1 MTDVEQG
8 AADPVVDGGA
18 PGVRMGVSPT
28 GSVGAVDA
36 ETTGI
41 AETTTSAEAGR
52 GAEVAGSAEAAGS
65 ADRGLLPRE
74 HAGDAEVEVDLEQG
88 AGGASSQAPVAG
100 RAPAG
105 SAGGVRWRVPW
116 TWRVLL
122 FLARIVVMPVARLRV
137 TGDVPA
143 VVRDGPVI
151 FAANHV
157 GPFDPIAV
165 TAACRVVRLAP
176 RLMATGGLFRAPVVG
191 SAMRAAG
198 HIRINRRQADV
209 GNAVD
214 VVAEALAV
222 GSHVLG
228 YPEGR
233 ITLDPGMWPERGK
246 TGMARVALR
255 TGVPVVPV
263 AQWGAHEVAAWGGF
277 GPTVRTLARAL
288 LRRPV
293 VRVHFGAPVD
303 LSDLDAAVPGA
314 AQRATDRIIDAITA
328 DLARLR
334 VDEPRLPRYVD
345 PVRPLSTQRRHRP
358 QR

>member
-8 AADPVVDGGA
+8 AAVGHGTAGGE
-18 PGVRMGVSPT
+18 VSLSPAA
-28 GSVGAVDA
+28 VG
-36 ETTGI
+36 
-41 AETTTSAEAGR
+41 
-52 GAEVAGSAEAAGS
+52 
-65 ADRGLLPRE
+65 
-74 HAGDAEVEVDLEQG
+74 G
-88 AGGASSQAPVAG
+88 AGGSLVDAGPDLPGAAPTVGEQADVRAAQVPAA
-100 RAPAG
+100 APA
-105 SAGGVRWRVPW
+105 AGDPWRVPRL
-116 TWRVLL
+116 WRFLL
-122 FLARIVVMPVARLRV
+122 VLAREVVRPVARMRV

-143 VVRDGPVI
+143 ELRGGPVV
-151 FAANHV
+151 FAVNHI
-157 GPFDPIAV
+157 GPFDPVAMS
-165 TAACRVVRLAP
+165 AACRVARLAP

-191 SAMRAAG
+191 SMMRAAG

-214 VVAEALAV
+214 VVADALAV

-246 TGMARVALR
+246 TGMARIALR

-277 GPTVRTLARAL
+277 GPTVRTLGRSL

-303 LSDLDAAVPGA
+303 LSDLDPAVPGA

-328 DLARLR
+328 ELVKLR

-358 QR
+358 AR